1 MLKPLLKTMRLR
13 QWTKNA
19 ILLAAIVFDRQ
30 FFVVPSLVKTFAGL
44 ILFCLLSSC
53 IYIINDIVDVEADRA
68 HPTKRNRPIAAGTLP
83 VRVAVAAC
91 VVMLLLVFSSA
102 FWLSTSFAIIALIY
116 LLVNLAY
123 SNWLKHIPII
133 DVMIIALGFVLRVAA
148 GVSLIHIERFS
159 PWLYVVTIL
168 GALYLGFG
176 KRRAELALL
185 QNGGNQQRKV
195 LEGYTLAFLDQIL
208 VIVSSATLIA
218 YSLYT
223 FLAPSVPENHSLMLT
238 IPIILYGIFRYL
250 YLVQVKNEG
259 GAPEELLLT
268 DRPLQATVVLWG
280 LTILAVF
287 YLL

>member
-13 QWTKNA
+13 QWTKNG

-30 FFVVPSLVKTFAGL
+30 FFVLPSLMKTIAGL

-53 IYIINDIVDVEADRA
+53 IYIINDIVDIQADRA
-68 HPTKRNRPIAAGTLP
+68 HPIKRNRPIAAGTLP
-83 VRVAVAAC
+83 IPVAMAAC
-91 VVMLLLVFSSA
+91 GVMLLIVFSSA
-102 FWLSTSFAIIALIY
+102 LWLSASFAIIALIY

-185 QNGGNQQRKV
+185 QNGSNQQRRV
-195 LEGYTLAFLDQIL
+195 LEGYTLGFLDQVL
-208 VIVSSATLIA
+208 VVVSSATLIS

-268 DRPLQATVVLWG
+268 DRPLQATVFIWG

-287 YLL
+287 YLF